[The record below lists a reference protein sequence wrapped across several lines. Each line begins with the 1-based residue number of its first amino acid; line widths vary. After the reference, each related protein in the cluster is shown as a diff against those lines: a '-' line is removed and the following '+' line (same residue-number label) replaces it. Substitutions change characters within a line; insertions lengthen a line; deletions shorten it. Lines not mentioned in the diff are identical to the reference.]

1 MQLPPLNTSAYRYP
15 NEQITLALTVLL
27 VFAVI
32 AISATVTLCASALFF
47 LVIVGI
53 SYFASRSQHQALL
66 NAAQPVTY
74 RSAPQLAG
82 LAQECAVRLQPTPVE
97 VFVVES
103 RVLNAYTFG
112 LSRPNSV
119 VLYSSLLETMD
130 EDELR
135 FIIGHEMGHVRLG
148 HTWLNTLVGGMA
160 GIPTPIAAAAI
171 LIFAFR
177 WWNRSCEFSADRAG
191 LLACGKPEK
200 AVSALV
206 KLVLAPGMHS
216 TAQIQS
222 ALRQIELQGND
233 DLSHIAETLSTH
245 PLLAHRIEQIR
256 AYAASA
262 QYQALMGLSVTR
274 PSG

>member
-1 MQLPPLNTSAYRYP
+1 MQLPPLHTSSYRYP
-15 NEQITLALTVLL
+15 NEQITLVLTILL

-47 LVIVGI
+47 LVIVGV
-53 SYFASRSQHQALL
+53 SYFAARSQHQALL
-66 NAAQPVTY
+66 NQAQPVTFQ
-74 RSAPQLAG
+74 SAPRLAG
-82 LAQECAVRLQPTPVE
+82 LAQECAVRLQPSPVE
-97 VFVVES
+97 VFVAGS
-103 RVLNAYTFG
+103 HTLNAYTFG
-112 LSRPNSV
+112 LTRPNSI

-191 LLACGKPEK
+191 LLACGRPEK
-200 AVSALV
+200 AISALV

-216 TAQIQS
+216 PAQIQS
-222 ALRQIELQGND
+222 ALRQIELQDND

-245 PLLAHRIEQIR
+245 PLLAHRIEQLR
-256 AYAASA
+256 AYAVSA
-262 QYQALMGLSVTR
+262 QYRQLMGVESSPVN
-274 PSG
+274 